1 MDIRPMPSRRNAARH
16 APAAA
21 VFVPTARHLW
31 LAALGLLLAARRMT
45 RKPRRR

>member
-1 MDIRPMPSRRNAARH
+1 MPSRRNRARP

-31 LAALGLLLAARRMT
+31 LAALGLLLVARRLG
-45 RKPRRR
+45 RKPAKR